1 MKKILVVEDESIIAM
16 ELEKHLTE
24 MGYDVVGRASSVWK
38 RLQKQKSFVLI

>member
-24 MGYDVVGRASSVWK
+24 MGYDVVGRASSGVEAIE
-38 RLQKQKSFVLI
+38 KSFVLI